1 VENPEVM
8 AKGRKKWGRRISFC
22 LATAWLLQL
31 VTGCTT
37 TAPAAGNLAN
47 PAARR
52 AATTGEGDAFQPPD
66 LTPTPFQPI
75 ANPVAPDR
83 SQSPTAQPTANIPPQ
98 ETPFVFYGIDF
109 SNHKKWVSL
118 QIQPDATSI
127 NLGKPIMIS
136 FIPGQ
141 RCNFGDHHA
150 CVNTFTTQENGTV
163 IFITV
168 HSGVGGEGQRFRN
181 ALEGTGI
188 NRAAFPLQRVQ
199 ANLKALLGAG
209 VALAQGA
216 NVVGGLKLVAVARIP
231 ASSLA
236 TYFDTPLDQALA
248 LAASTNPGLLEGV
261 DPGQPQ
267 LIFETCGW
275 KMPGEPWAAGVSST
289 TGSIY
294 LGVVQKAR

>member
-1 VENPEVM
+1 M
-8 AKGRKKWGRRISFC
+8 AKGREKGGRRISFC
-22 LATAWLLQL
+22 LAAAWLLHL
-31 VTGCTT
+31 LTGCTST
-37 TAPAAGNLAN
+37 SRPTDKLAN

-52 AATTGEGDAFQPPD
+52 AVNTWGSFTFQPPD

-75 ANPVAPDR
+75 PNPAFPER
-83 SQSPTAQPTANIPPQ
+83 LRSPTAQATASVPSQ
-98 ETPFVFYGIDF
+98 ETPFGFYGIDF

-118 QIQPDATSI
+118 QIQPPDTGI
-127 NLGKPIMIS
+127 NRGRPIFIS

-150 CVNTFTTQENGTV
+150 CANTFTTQENGTV

-168 HSGVGGEGQRFRN
+168 HSGVGGEGQRFRD

-188 NRAAFPLQRVQ
+188 NRAALPLQRVQ
-199 ANLKALLGAG
+199 ANLKALLGAE
-209 VALAQGA
+209 VALAQGDK
-216 NVVGGLKLVAVARIP
+216 VLGGLKLVALARIP

-236 TYFDTPLDQALA
+236 TYFNTSLDQALA
-248 LAASTNPGLLEGV
+248 LAASTDPSLVEGI

-294 LGVVQKAR
+294 LGVIQKAP

>member
-1 VENPEVM
+1 M
-8 AKGRKKWGRRISFC
+8 TKGREKWWISFC
-22 LATAWLLQL
+22 LAAAWLLQL
-31 VTGCTT
+31 LTGCTSASRPT
-37 TAPAAGNLAN
+37 DKLAN

-52 AATTGEGDAFQPPD
+52 AVNTWESFTFQSPD

-75 ANPVAPDR
+75 PNPAFPER
-83 SQSPTAQPTANIPPQ
+83 RRSPTAQATASVPSQEIP
-98 ETPFVFYGIDF
+98 FGFNGIDF
-109 SNHKKWVSL
+109 SNHNKWVSL
-118 QIQPDATSI
+118 QIQPPDTGI
-127 NLGKPIMIS
+127 NRGKPILIS

-150 CVNTFTTQENGTV
+150 CANTFTTQENGTV

-168 HSGVGGEGQRFRN
+168 HSGVGGEGQRFRD

-199 ANLKALLGAG
+199 ANLKALLGAE
-209 VALAQGA
+209 VALAQGDK
-216 NVVGGLKLVAVARIP
+216 VLGGLKLVAIARIP

-236 TYFDTPLDQALA
+236 TYFNTPLDQALA
-248 LAASTNPGLLEGV
+248 LAASTDPSLVEGV

-294 LGVVQKAR
+294 LGVIQKAP